1 MDVRTW
7 HIPSSLRVISVDASG
22 TTAAFGECV
31 MRANESGEE
40 ERTDADGKREG
51 ARNTERKEERER
63 EREGAKRGFALSFRR
78 GGL

>member
-7 HIPSSLRVISVDASG
+7 HIPSSLRVISVDASR

-31 MRANESGEE
+31 MRANESGKKE
-40 ERTDADGKREG
+40 GREQ
-51 ARNTERKEERER
+51 ERK
-63 EREGAKRGFALSFRR
+63 RGTGEASHCLFDAG